1 MRIST
6 QMMYDQNMRG
16 VTSAQSEWLRY
27 GEQMSTGKRVT
38 KPSDDPIAASQAVV
52 LSQAQAQNSQYA
64 TARTFATQKVSLEEN
79 VLSQVTTA
87 IQSAQEK
94 IVYAGNG
101 TLSDDDRASLATDLQ
116 GIRDQILNLANS
128 TDGNGRYIFAGYK
141 TESAPFVDGVDAQGE
156 PAVSYAGGDQAVTQS
171 VDAARTMTI
180 GHTGTEI
187 FNHITSN
194 AKPEPDAADGTP
206 TDSETDLFKML
217 DTAIAALNTPAADLD
232 DAGKQVLSDAIDK
245 TNRGLSNSLNNVL
258 TVRAELGT
266 QLSELDKLD
275 ALGDDRALGQSQ
287 QMSDLVDVDWNST
300 ISSYVM
306 QQAALQASYKAFSDM
321 QGMSLF
327 QLNK

>member
-6 QMMYDQNMRG
+6 AMMYQQNMRG
-16 VTSAQSEWLRY
+16 VTNSQSEWLRY

-64 TARTFATQKVSLEEN
+64 LARTFATQKVSLEEN
-79 VLSQVTTA
+79 VLGQVTTA

-94 IVYAGNG
+94 IVYANNG
-101 TLSDDDRASLATDLQ
+101 TLSDDDRASLAKDIE
-116 GIRDQILNLANS
+116 GIRNQILNLANS

-141 TESAPFVDGVDAQGE
+141 TESAPFSGDAGN
-156 PAVSYAGGDQAVTQS
+156 VTYNGGDKAVTQS
-171 VDAARTMTI
+171 VDASRTMTI
-180 GHTGTEI
+180 GHLGSQI
-187 FNHITSN
+187 FDKVTSN
-194 AKPEPDAADGTP
+194 AVPEPDGSK
-206 TDSETDLFKML
+206 SETNLFDML
-217 DTAIAALNTPAADLD
+217 DSAIKVLNTPTADLT
-232 DAGKQVLSDAIDK
+232 DADKGAIDK
-245 TNRGLSNSLNNVL
+245 TSRGLKNSLNNVL

-275 ALGDDRALGQSQ
+275 ELGSDRALGQAQ
-287 QMSDLVDVDWNST
+287 QMSDLVDVDWNSA

>member
-6 QMMYDQNMRG
+6 AMMYQQNMRG
-16 VTSAQSEWLRY
+16 VTNAQSEWLRY
-27 GEQMSTGKRVT
+27 GEQMSTGKRVI

-64 TARTFATQKVSLEEN
+64 LARTFATQKVSLEEN
-79 VLSQVTTA
+79 VLGQVTTA

-101 TLSDDDRASLATDLQ
+101 TLSDDDRASLATDLE
-116 GIRDQILNLANS
+116 GIRNQILNLANS
-128 TDGNGRYIFAGYK
+128 TDGNGRFIFAGYK
-141 TESAPFVDGVDAQGE
+141 TESAPFSGGAN
-156 PAVSYAGGDQAVTQS
+156 SITYKGGDSAVTQS
-171 VDAARTMTI
+171 VDSSRIMTI
-180 GHTGTEI
+180 GHTGTQV
-187 FNHITSN
+187 FNSLTSN
-194 AKPEPDAADGTP
+194 AVPEPDGTN
-206 TDSETDLFKML
+206 SETNLFNML
-217 DTAIAALNTPAADLD
+217 DSAIETLRKPAEGLDDTQKADLT
-232 DAGKQVLSDAIDK
+232 AAIDK
-245 TNRGLSNSLNNVL
+245 TSRGLKNSLNNVL

-275 ALGDDRALGQSQ
+275 ELGGDRALGQAQ
-287 QMSDLVDVDWNST
+287 QMSDLVDVDWNSA